1 MADYLGTHHP
11 HLGEWTLRRRS
22 VGRYIAALNK
32 VPEDSDVRGTAS
44 ELTLRFQGC
53 GRLMLI
59 GVHGDGSSSVY
70 RAFRCGHRLCPKCA
84 PDLAREVRGEY
95 QTAVRTLCAEHHWK
109 AIELTLTLRNVEWPE
124 VEDGI
129 EAICAAYRRLLR
141 LAPIKAIHKGSV
153 RVVEVT
159 KGRDGLSHVH
169 LHVVM
174 LVPRDYGKRG
184 ADFIP
189 HRTRVVGWQAVGR
202 EKRQTVGDGR
212 QYRDSPW
219 QPIKPI
225 IEEGWVEL
233 WRQAGRVDYDPAV
246 RVQLA
251 TRPRKNRE
259 TGKYEARTAEQAVGH
274 AIKYALKPFT
284 ESLGE
289 GVDGEALAWLADAVH
304 GRRLVEPYGAL
315 REYVQGADEDEDKGD
330 WEDEDDAPPLPET
343 VEVYRWARP
352 VKEYERIRVIKPKD
366 YIDLRAQLAD
376 LWPVQSWDPIADDV
390 AQRQAAQVAD
400 ELHAWRQARQR
411 EEAQRAEEKRIRR
424 LPSGDQAY
432 LAWRAERDAAG
443 PVACWAEAEAHAAEV
458 LGRALDEH
466 ARADALY
473 WQAVRFNLAAQADRL
488 GVAWV
493 CTQSWVEQ
501 QIERARATAAA

>member
-1 MADYLGTHHP
+1 MVGDFLAQSHP

-32 VPEDSDVRGTAS
+32 VPEDSDIRGTAS
-44 ELTLRFQGC
+44 ELTLQLQGC

-59 GVHGDGSSSVY
+59 GVHADGRSEVY

-84 PDLAREVRGEY
+84 PDLAREVRQDY
-95 QTAVRTLCAEHHWK
+95 QAAVKALCAAHGWK

-129 EAICAAYRRLLR
+129 EAICEAYRRLLR
-141 LAPIKAIHKGSV
+141 LAPVKSIHKGSV

-159 KGRDGLSHVH
+159 KGRDGLAHVH

-174 LVPRDYGKRG
+174 LVPKDYGKRG
-184 ADFIP
+184 ADFIA
-189 HRTRVVGWQAVGR
+189 HRTRVVGWRPVGR

-212 QYRDSPW
+212 QYRDAPW
-219 QPIKPI
+219 QPIRPI
-225 IEEGWVEL
+225 VEDGWVEL
-233 WRQAGRVDYDPAV
+233 WKAAARVDYDPAV

-259 TGKYEARTAEQAVGH
+259 TGQYEPRTAEQAVGH

-289 GVDGEALAWLADAVH
+289 GVDGEALAWLAAGVK

-315 REYVQGADEDEDKGD
+315 RDAVREEKEQGED
-330 WEDEDDAPPLPET
+330 WEAEVDAPPLPEI
-343 VEVYRWARP
+343 VEVYRWYKPVRDYEKIREVRP
-352 VKEYERIRVIKPKD
+352 AD

-376 LWPVQSWDPIADDV
+376 LWPVQSWDPIAEEV
-390 AQRQAAQVAD
+390 SRRQAAQVAD
-400 ELHAWRQARQR
+400 ELAVWRRQR
-411 EEAQRAEEKRIRR
+411 EREEARRAEEARIRR
-424 LPSGDQAY
+424 LPAGDRAY

-443 PVACWAEAEAHAAEV
+443 PVASWAEAEAHAAEV
-458 LGRALDEH
+458 LGRSQGIAS
-466 ARADALY
+466 DALY
-473 WQAVRFNLAAQADRL
+473 WQAIRFNLAAQADRL
-488 GVAWV
+488 GVAWGD
-493 CTQSWVEQ
+493 TAAWVEA
-501 QIERARATAAA
+501 QIERARAASAA